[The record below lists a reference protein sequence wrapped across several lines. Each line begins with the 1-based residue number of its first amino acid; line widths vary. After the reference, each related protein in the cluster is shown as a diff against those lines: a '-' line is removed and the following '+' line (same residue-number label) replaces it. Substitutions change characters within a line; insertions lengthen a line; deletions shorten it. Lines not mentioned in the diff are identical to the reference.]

1 MKKEKVVK
9 IKPSL
14 NQLQK
19 IKFICEA
26 MEKINNI
33 ASQPRIEDDY
43 KEIEVRYF
51 EICDVLSDLNQKVGV

>member
-26 MEKINNI
+26 MEIITGIVSK
-33 ASQPRIEDDY
+33 PLLDDDL
-43 KEIEVRYF
+43 KEIENRYWS
-51 EICDVLSDLNQKVGV
+51 ICEVVSELEQKVGG